1 MNTETIINDTCQAYA
16 SHLATAAKSCCNCA
30 SPCDNAIPIVLIICV
45 TILLLGLMFSILIY
59 KMRKK
64 QLKSR
69 IKQKEKEL
77 DNVIAIKEAE
87 LADKKEEEKKL
98 YRSQLVNFL
107 ELRAKGIKREND
119 VSLDFKDK
127 LCDQYIDELK
137 SLLQDLTPK
146 EDQPES

>member
-1 MNTETIINDTCQAYA
+1 MDTVTIINDTCRVCA
-16 SHLATAAKSCCNCA
+16 SHIATTAKSCCNCA
-30 SPCDNAIPIVLIICV
+30 PSYDNAIPILLIICG

-127 LCDQYIDELK
+127 LCDKYIDELK
-137 SLLQDLTPK
+137 SLILDLTPR